1 MAKLVIIHDNGNEE
15 YLGIVPD
22 KTTVRDI
29 VLRDDFIATKLWS
42 REDVKQVLRE
52 EGSADTEENV
62 DEVISYGYLKA
73 LNEKTNNDWEIIRNA
88 IDWTLALPFS

>member
-15 YLGIVPD
+15 FLRSVPD
-22 KTTVRDI
+22 KTTTWDI

-52 EGSADTEENV
+52 EGYADTEENV
-62 DEVISYGYLKA
+62 DDVINSGYLNA
-73 LNEKTNNDWEIIRNA
+73 LNDCTDDDWRIIRNA